1 MSVEFTPDRPLL
13 LAGCGNMGAA
23 LLQGWINAGVPANA
37 IRIIEPSGADRA
49 VAAGASAAQVF
60 AEAPSDGIIPRA
72 IVLAVKPQIIGTVT
86 PALRPLIGPDTV
98 VISIAAGTTLK
109 TLAEL
114 TGGHTRLIRSMPNTP
129 AAVGRGATVMV
140 ARAEV
145 SAEER
150 ALTKTLLSAVGSAYE
165 VEDEA
170 HMDAV
175 TALSGSGPAYVFYMI
190 ECLAR
195 AGAELGLPADLA
207 LDLARDTVAGAG
219 ELALRSRED
228 PSTLRVQVTS
238 PNGTTAAGLGVL
250 MSEQGL
256 SPLIRATLTAAAD
269 RSRELGQDK

>member
-1 MSVEFTPDRPLL
+1 MSVEFTADRPLL

-23 LLQGWINAGVPANA
+23 LLQGWIASGIPANA

-49 VAAGASAAQVF
+49 VAAGADAVQVF
-60 AEAPSDGIIPRA
+60 TSAPTDGIIPRA
-72 IVLAVKPQIIGTVT
+72 IVLAVKPQIIGSVT
-86 PALRPLIGPDTV
+86 PSLRPLIGADTL

-140 ARAEV
+140 ARPEV

-150 ALTKTLLSAVGSAYE
+150 ALTKSLLSAVGSAYE
-165 VEDEA
+165 VDDEA

-190 ECLAR
+190 ESLAR
-195 AGAELGLPADLA
+195 AGAELGLPPALA

-219 ELALRSRED
+219 ELAVRSQED

-256 SPLIRATLTAAAD
+256 APLIRATLTAAAD
-269 RSRELGQDK
+269 RSRELGQEK

>member
-23 LLQGWINAGVPANA
+23 LLQGWIDSGIPADA

-49 VAAGASAAQVF
+49 VAAGADAAQVF
-60 AEAPSDGIIPRA
+60 TSAPADGIIPRA
-72 IVLAVKPQIIGTVT
+72 IVLAVKPQIMASVA
-86 PALRPLIGPDTV
+86 PALRPLIGADTL

-109 TLAEL
+109 TLANL
-114 TGGHTRLIRSMPNTP
+114 TGGHARLIRSMPNTP

-140 ARAEV
+140 ARPEV

-150 ALTKTLLSAVGSAYE
+150 ALTRTLLSAVGAAYE

-170 HMDAV
+170 LMDAV

-195 AGAELGLPADLA
+195 AGAELGLPPALA

-219 ELALRSRED
+219 ELAIRSQED
-228 PSTLRVQVTS
+228 PSTLRIQVTS

-256 SPLIRATLTAAAD
+256 APLIRETLTAAAD
-269 RSRELGQDK
+269 RSRELGQDT

>member
-1 MSVEFTPDRPLL
+1 MSVEFTPDRPML

-23 LLQGWINAGVPANA
+23 LLQGWIASGIPANA
-37 IRIIEPSGADRA
+37 IRVIEPSGADRA
-49 VAAGASAAQVF
+49 IAAGADAAQVF
-60 AEAPSDGIIPRA
+60 DAPPTDGILPRA
-72 IVLAVKPQIIGTVT
+72 IVLAVKPQIIGSVT
-86 PALRPLIGPDTV
+86 PALRGLIGPDTL
-98 VISIAAGTTLK
+98 VISIAAGTTLS
-109 TLAEL
+109 TLSNL
-114 TGGHTRLIRSMPNTP
+114 TGGHARLIRAMPNTP

-140 ARAEV
+140 ARPEV

-150 ALTKTLLSAVGSAYE
+150 SLARSLLSAVGSAYE

-170 HMDAV
+170 HMDVV

-195 AGAELGLPADLA
+195 AGAELGLPAALA

-219 ELALRSRED
+219 ELAQRSQEG

-256 SPLIRATLTAAAD
+256 APLIHATLTAAAD

>member
-1 MSVEFTPDRPLL
+1 MSVEFTADRPLL

-23 LLQGWINAGVPANA
+23 LLQGWIASGIPANA

-49 VAAGASAAQVF
+49 VAAGADAAQVF
-60 AEAPSDGIIPRA
+60 TSAPTDGVIPRA
-72 IVLAVKPQIIGTVT
+72 IVLAVKPQIIGSVT
-86 PALRPLIGPDTV
+86 PSLRPLIGADTL

-109 TLAEL
+109 TLADL

-140 ARAEV
+140 ARPEV

-150 ALTKTLLSAVGSAYE
+150 ALTKSLLSAVGSAYE
-165 VEDEA
+165 VDDEA

-190 ECLAR
+190 ESLAR
-195 AGAELGLPADLA
+195 AGAELGLPAALA

-219 ELALRSRED
+219 ELAVRSQED

-256 SPLIRATLTAAAD
+256 APLIRATLTAAAD
-269 RSRELGQDK
+269 RSRELGQEK

>member
-1 MSVEFTPDRPLL
+1 MSVEFTADRPLL

-23 LLQGWINAGVPANA
+23 LLQGWIASGIPANA

-49 VAAGASAAQVF
+49 VAAGADAAQVF
-60 AEAPSDGIIPRA
+60 TSAPTDGVIPRA
-72 IVLAVKPQIIGTVT
+72 IVLAVKPQIIGSVT
-86 PALRPLIGPDTV
+86 PSLRPLIGADTL

-109 TLAEL
+109 TLADL

-140 ARAEV
+140 ARPEV

-150 ALTKTLLSAVGSAYE
+150 ALTKSLLSAVGSAYE
-165 VEDEA
+165 VDNEA

-190 ECLAR
+190 ESLAR
-195 AGAELGLPADLA
+195 AGAELGLPAALA

-219 ELALRSRED
+219 ELAVRSQED

-256 SPLIRATLTAAAD
+256 APLIRATLTAAAD
-269 RSRELGQDK
+269 RSRELGQEK

>member
-1 MSVEFTPDRPLL
+1 MTIAFTPDRPLL

-23 LLQGWINAGVPANA
+23 LLQGWIAAGIPAEA

-60 AEAPSDGIIPRA
+60 TEAPTDGVMPRA
-72 IVLAVKPQIIGTVT
+72 IVLAVKPQIIGAVA
-86 PALRPLIGPDTV
+86 PALRPLIGPDTL

-114 TGGHTRLIRSMPNTP
+114 TGGHARLIRSMPNTP

-140 ARAEV
+140 ARPEV

-165 VEDEA
+165 VDNEA

-195 AGAELGLPADLA
+195 AGTELGLPEALA

-219 ELALRSRED
+219 ELAKRSQEH

-256 SPLIRATLTAAAD
+256 APLIRATLTAAAD
-269 RSRELGQDK
+269 RSRELGQD

>member
-1 MSVEFTPDRPLL
+1 MSVEFTPDRPML

-23 LLQGWINAGVPANA
+23 LLQGWIASGITANA
-37 IRIIEPSGADRA
+37 IRVIEPSGADRA
-49 VAAGASAAQVF
+49 VAAGADAAQVF
-60 AEAPSDGIIPRA
+60 DAPPTDGVTPRA
-72 IVLAVKPQIIGTVT
+72 IVLAVKPQIIGSVT
-86 PALRPLIGPDTV
+86 PALRGLIGPDTL
-98 VISIAAGTTLK
+98 VISIAAGTTLN
-109 TLAEL
+109 TLSNL
-114 TGGHTRLIRSMPNTP
+114 TGGHTRLIRAMPNTP

-140 ARAEV
+140 ARPEV

-150 ALTKTLLSAVGSAYE
+150 SLARSLLSAVGSAYE

-195 AGAELGLPADLA
+195 AGAELGLPAALA

-219 ELALRSRED
+219 ELAQRSQED

-256 SPLIRATLTAAAD
+256 APLIHATLTAAAD

>member
-1 MSVEFTPDRPLL
+1 MSVEFTPDRPML

-23 LLQGWINAGVPANA
+23 LLQGWIASGIPANA
-37 IRIIEPSGADRA
+37 IRVIEPSGADRA
-49 VAAGASAAQVF
+49 VAAGADAVQVFSAA
-60 AEAPSDGIIPRA
+60 PTDGIIPGA
-72 IVLAVKPQIIGTVT
+72 IVLAVKPQIIGSVT
-86 PALRPLIGPDTV
+86 PALRGLIGPDTL
-98 VISIAAGTTLK
+98 VISIAAGTTLR
-109 TLAEL
+109 TLSSL
-114 TGGHTRLIRSMPNTP
+114 TGGHARLIRAMPNTP

-140 ARAEV
+140 ARPEV

-150 ALTKTLLSAVGSAYE
+150 SLARSLLSAVGSAYE

-195 AGAELGLPADLA
+195 AGAELGLPAALA

-219 ELALRSRED
+219 ELAQRSQEG

-256 SPLIRATLTAAAD
+256 APLIHATLTAAAD

>member
-1 MSVEFTPDRPLL
+1 MTIAFTPDRPLL

-23 LLQGWINAGVPANA
+23 LLQGWIAAGIPAES

-60 AEAPSDGIIPRA
+60 AEAPTDGVMPRA
-72 IVLAVKPQIIGTVT
+72 IVLAVKPQIIGSVA
-86 PALRPLIGPDTV
+86 PALHPLIGPDTL

-114 TGGHTRLIRSMPNTP
+114 TGGHARLIRSMPNTP

-140 ARAEV
+140 ARPEV

-165 VEDEA
+165 VDNEA

-195 AGAELGLPADLA
+195 AGTELGLPEALA

-219 ELALRSRED
+219 ELAKRSQEH

-256 SPLIRATLTAAAD
+256 APLIRATLTAAAD
-269 RSRELGQDK
+269 RSRELGQD

>member
-1 MSVEFTPDRPLL
+1 MTIAFTPDRPLL

-23 LLQGWINAGVPANA
+23 LLQGWIAAGIPADC

-60 AEAPSDGIIPRA
+60 AEAPTDGVMPRA
-72 IVLAVKPQIIGTVT
+72 IVLAVKPQIIGAVA
-86 PALRPLIGPDTV
+86 PALRPLIGPDTL

-109 TLAEL
+109 TLSEL
-114 TGGHTRLIRSMPNTP
+114 TGGHARLIRSMPNTP

-140 ARAEV
+140 ASPEV
-145 SAEER
+145 STEER

-195 AGAELGLPADLA
+195 AGTELGLPEALA

-219 ELALRSRED
+219 ELALRSQED

-256 SPLIRATLTAAAD
+256 APLIRATLTAAAD